1 MSVID
6 NAKKHFAEQDVKVIE
21 VPEWG
26 EDDKPLR
33 IFSKPLTLAETS
45 KLYKMSKED
54 DLTMMAYV
62 LIYKALDENGDKLFD
77 LGDKNALL
85 IAARVLGYGK
95 DYEFNYGD
103 TKETIDL
110 TQLKEKDFDSKAFK
124 AGKNEFTYTL
134 PTTGVELTYK
144 LLTHG
149 DEAKIQRELT
159 GLRKINKDA
168 SPDLSTRLKYMI
180 TAVNGDA
187 ETKTIRDFVDNQ
199 FLARDS
205 RSFRKHIENISPDV
219 DMRFYPENGPE
230 EGVTIPIGVTFLWP
244 DAAI

>member
-85 IAARVLGYGK
+85 NSVDREILVGVA
-95 DYEFNYGD
+95 
-103 TKETIDL
+103 TKIMGQESI
-110 TQLKEKDFDSKAFK
+110 E
-124 AGKNEFTYTL
+124 
-134 PTTGVELTYK
+134 
-144 LLTHG
+144 
-149 DEAKIQRELT
+149 
-159 GLRKINKDA
+159 
-168 SPDLSTRLKYMI
+168 
-180 TAVNGDA
+180 
-187 ETKTIRDFVDNQ
+187 ETKKN
-199 FLARDS
+199 
-205 RSFRKHIENISPDV
+205 
-219 DMRFYPENGPE
+219 
-230 EGVTIPIGVTFLWP
+230 
-244 DAAI
+244 

>member
-1 MSVID
+1 MSAID

-85 IAARVLGYGK
+85 NSVDREILVGVA
-95 DYEFNYGD
+95 
-103 TKETIDL
+103 TKIMGQEPI
-110 TQLKEKDFDSKAFK
+110 E
-124 AGKNEFTYTL
+124 
-134 PTTGVELTYK
+134 
-144 LLTHG
+144 
-149 DEAKIQRELT
+149 
-159 GLRKINKDA
+159 
-168 SPDLSTRLKYMI
+168 
-180 TAVNGDA
+180 
-187 ETKTIRDFVDNQ
+187 ETKKN
-199 FLARDS
+199 
-205 RSFRKHIENISPDV
+205 
-219 DMRFYPENGPE
+219 
-230 EGVTIPIGVTFLWP
+230 
-244 DAAI
+244 

>member
-6 NAKKHFAEQDVKVIE
+6 NAEKHFAEQDVRVIE

-85 IAARVLGYGK
+85 NSVDREILISVATQIMGQ
-95 DYEFNYGD
+95 
-103 TKETIDL
+103 ETL
-110 TQLKEKDFDSKAFK
+110 E
-124 AGKNEFTYTL
+124 
-134 PTTGVELTYK
+134 
-144 LLTHG
+144 
-149 DEAKIQRELT
+149 
-159 GLRKINKDA
+159 
-168 SPDLSTRLKYMI
+168 
-180 TAVNGDA
+180 
-187 ETKTIRDFVDNQ
+187 ETKKN
-199 FLARDS
+199 
-205 RSFRKHIENISPDV
+205 
-219 DMRFYPENGPE
+219 
-230 EGVTIPIGVTFLWP
+230 
-244 DAAI
+244 